1 MKYLNN
7 DDDLILP
14 PPEKSLPQR
23 HAGRVGLG
31 VGVATIVGVITFGT
45 MVDLRADL
53 EKTQS
58 EIMRL
63 KDALALE
70 TELLNRK
77 LNKVQRVQEKTLQV
91 EARLIQVGKTG
102 HEACVEA
109 GFTCGFVLST
119 SVVDSK
125 TVDFAG
131 WHVSTCDSKAYK
143 SRGKHLLTGDYIRGP
158 GVKGAYSDDLLL
170 LEGEDSYTAYCITN
184 PSRGSEIP
192 FSPITG
198 GSVDYPMVQVPAG
211 TFVMGSP
218 GDEAGRYIDE
228 VQHWVTLSR
237 GIWMGTTE
245 VTQGLW
251 RAVMGSNPST
261 AEYEGVSLVGATLP
275 AQTVSWCEAVAFAN
289 RLSARE
295 GLPAAYR
302 GVDQCEASEG
312 TSVVWDR
319 SSAGYRLPTEAEW
332 EYAARG
338 GVGGAYAGGVK
349 AEGVCAVANVL
360 NPSAKQRFGFDHEAF
375 GCEDGHAG
383 AAPVGSFRANGYGLH
398 DMTGN
403 VWEWCW
409 DWYGAYGGASADP
422 TGAQSGRN
430 RVVRGGS
437 WFGDPRRARV
447 ARRDGGVPGFRVD
460 YLGLRLV
467 RTVF

>member
-14 PPEKSLPQR
+14 PPEKSPPQR

-45 MVDLRADL
+45 MVDLSVDL
-53 EKTQS
+53 EKTQ
-58 EIMRL
+58 EQ
-63 KDALALE
+63 LAQAERGLLLE
-70 TELLNRK
+70 TELLDRRLK
-77 LNKVQRVQEKTLQV
+77 KVQRVQEKTLQV

-102 HEACVEA
+102 HQACAEA

-119 SVVDSK
+119 SAVDSK
-125 TVDFAG
+125 TKDFVG
-131 WHVSTCDSKAYK
+131 WHVNTCDSKVYK
-143 SRGKHLLTGDYIRGP
+143 SRGEHVLTGKYIRGP
-158 GVKGAYSDDLLL
+158 GVKGAYSDDLSLL
-170 LEGEDSYTAYCITN
+170 DGEDSYAAYCITN

-192 FSPITG
+192 FSPVTG
-198 GSVDYPMVQVPAG
+198 GSADYPMVQVPAG
-211 TFVMGSP
+211 SFVMGSP
-218 GDEAGRYIDE
+218 ADEAGRYSDE

-251 RAVMGSNPST
+251 RSVMRSDPSAT
-261 AEYEGVSLVGATLP
+261 EYGGVSLAGNTLP
-275 AQTVSWCEAVAFAN
+275 VQNVSWCDAVTFAN
-289 RLSARE
+289 KLSARE

-302 GVDQCEASEG
+302 GVDQCEASQG
-312 TSVVWDR
+312 SSVVWDQ

-332 EYAARG
+332 EYANRG
-338 GVGGAYAGGVK
+338 GVGGPYAGGVK

-409 DWYGAYGGASADP
+409 DWLGDYGGAGTDP
-422 TGAQSGRN
+422 TGGQSGPY
-430 RVVRGGS
+430 RVIRGGS
-437 WFGDPRRARV
+437 WSIVPRSARV
-447 ARRDGGVPGFRVD
+447 ASRNGGEPGYRD
-460 YLGLRLV
+460 YSLGLRLV